1 MVLLWE
7 NLRNSNNLNLDSQ
20 LIISKEAKADLQTT
34 WKIYKSH
41 WKTFLAL
48 TGFIV
53 LAYVIYVVLDL
64 IVSLIGIAP
73 LTFSEYEYVG
83 GVAIIIS
90 LLIRTPIYLVYSVVF
105 SLLSVLFMV
114 IPALYFEKR
123 EIITWKVPYKELKR
137 NFKRYLL
144 AGILFTGCLTIGF
157 LFCILP
163 GIVISFIGPAYTNKI
178 ACSDIPIL
186 KAFTSSFQSVFK
198 SPNLLPYIGMQILA
212 GLIYIIP
219 TVCTCGIGSVITFPL
234 LSIYSQHLAYNKGI
248 LN

>member
-1 MVLLWE
+1 MWE
-7 NLRNSNNLNLDSQ
+7 NYENIYRTNLESQ

-48 TGFIV
+48 TGFII
-53 LAYVIYVVLDL
+53 LAFLIYAVLDL

-83 GVAIIIS
+83 GAAIIIS
-90 LLIRTPIYLVYSVVF
+90 LIIRTPIYLFYSVVF

-144 AGILFTGCLTIGF
+144 AGILFTGCLTIGY

-163 GIVISFIGPAYTNKI
+163 GIVISLIGPAYTNKI

-219 TVCTCGIGSVITFPL
+219 TVCTCGIGSIITFPL

>member
-1 MVLLWE
+1 M
-7 NLRNSNNLNLDSQ
+7 DSQ

-48 TGFIV
+48 TGFII
-53 LAYVIYVVLDL
+53 LAYLIYAVLDL

-90 LLIRTPIYLVYSVVF
+90 LIIRTPIYLFYSVVF

-114 IPALYFEKR
+114 IPALYFEKK

-137 NFKRYLL
+137 NLKRYLL

-157 LFCILP
+157 LFCVLP
-163 GIVISFIGPAYTNKI
+163 GIVISLIGPAYTNKI
-178 ACSDIPIL
+178 ACSDMPIL

-198 SPNLLPYIGMQILA
+198 SPNLWPYIGMQVLA
-212 GLIYIIP
+212 GFIYIIP
-219 TVCTCGIGSVITFPL
+219 TVCTCGIGSIITFPL

>member
-1 MVLLWE
+1 M
-7 NLRNSNNLNLDSQ
+7 DSQ

-48 TGFIV
+48 TGFII
-53 LAYVIYVVLDL
+53 LAYLIYAVLDL

-73 LTFSEYEYVG
+73 LTFSEYEYIG

-90 LLIRTPIYLVYSVVF
+90 LIIRTPIYLFYSVVF

-114 IPALYFEKR
+114 IPALYFEKK

-144 AGILFTGCLTIGF
+144 AGILFTGCLTIGY

-163 GIVISFIGPAYTNKI
+163 GIVISLIGPAYTNKI
-178 ACSDIPIL
+178 ACSDMPIL

-198 SPNLLPYIGMQILA
+198 SPNLWPYIGMQFLA
-212 GLIYIIP
+212 GFIYLVP
-219 TVCTCGIGSVITFPL
+219 TICTCGIGSIITLPL

>member
-1 MVLLWE
+1 M
-7 NLRNSNNLNLDSQ
+7 DSQ
-20 LIISKEAKADLQTT
+20 LIISKESKADLKST

-53 LAYVIYVVLDL
+53 LAYIIYAVIDL
-64 IVSLIGIAP
+64 IVSLIGVVP

-83 GVAIIIS
+83 GAAIIIS
-90 LLIRTPIYLVYSVVF
+90 LIIRTPIYLIYSVVF

-114 IPALYFEKR
+114 IPALYFEKK

-137 NFKRYLL
+137 NFQRYLL
-144 AGILFTGCLTIGF
+144 AGILFTVCLTIGF

-163 GIVISFIGPAYTNKI
+163 GVVVSFIGPAYINKI
-178 ACSDIPIL
+178 ACSDMPIL

-198 SPNLLPYIGMQILA
+198 SPNLWPYIGMQLLA

-219 TVCTCGIGSVITFPL
+219 TVCTCGVGSIITLPL

>member
-1 MVLLWE
+1 M
-7 NLRNSNNLNLDSQ
+7 DSQ

-48 TGFIV
+48 TGFII
-53 LAYVIYVVLDL
+53 LAYLIYAVLDL

-90 LLIRTPIYLVYSVVF
+90 LIIRTPIYLFYSVVF

-114 IPALYFEKR
+114 IPALYFEKK

-137 NFKRYLL
+137 NLKRYLL

-163 GIVISFIGPAYTNKI
+163 GIVISLIGPAYTNKI
-178 ACSDIPIL
+178 ACSDMPIL

-198 SPNLLPYIGMQILA
+198 SPNLWPYIGMQVLA

-219 TVCTCGIGSVITFPL
+219 TVCTCGIGSIITFPL

>member
-1 MVLLWE
+1 M
-7 NLRNSNNLNLDSQ
+7 DSE

-34 WKIYKSH
+34 WRVYKSH

-48 TGFIV
+48 TGFII
-53 LAYVIYVVLDL
+53 LAFLIYSLVDL

-90 LLIRTPIYLVYSVVF
+90 LIIRMPIYLFYSVVF

-123 EIITWKVPYKELKR
+123 EIITWKVPYKELKK
-137 NFKRYLL
+137 NFIRYLL
-144 AGILFTGCLTIGF
+144 AGLLFSGVLGIGF

-163 GIVISFIGPAYTNKI
+163 GIVISLIGPAYTNKI
-178 ACSDIPIL
+178 ACSDMPIL
-186 KAFTSSFQSVFK
+186 KVFTSSFQSVFK
-198 SPNLLPYIGMQILA
+198 SPNLWPYIGMQFLA
-212 GLIYIIP
+212 SFIYIVP
-219 TVCTCGIGSVITFPL
+219 TICTCGIGSIITLPL

>member
-1 MVLLWE
+1 M
-7 NLRNSNNLNLDSQ
+7 DSQ
-20 LIISKEAKADLQTT
+20 LIISKESKADLKST

-41 WKTFLAL
+41 WKTFLSL
-48 TGFIV
+48 TGFII
-53 LAYVIYVVLDL
+53 LAYLIYAVLDQ

-83 GVAIIIS
+83 GAAILIS
-90 LLIRTPIYLVYSVVF
+90 FIVRTPIYLFYSVVF

-123 EIITWKVPYKELKR
+123 EIITWKVPYKELKK
-137 NFKRYLL
+137 NFIRYLL
-144 AGILFTGCLTIGF
+144 AGLLFSGALGIGF

-163 GIVISFIGPAYTNKI
+163 GIVISLIGPAYTNKI
-178 ACSDIPIL
+178 ACSDMPIL

-198 SPNLLPYIGMQILA
+198 SPNLWPYIGMQFLA
-212 GLIYIIP
+212 GFIYLVP
-219 TVCTCGIGSVITFPL
+219 TICTCGIGSIITLPL

>member
-1 MVLLWE
+1 M
-7 NLRNSNNLNLDSQ
+7 DSQ

-48 TGFIV
+48 TGFII
-53 LAYVIYVVLDL
+53 LAYLIYAVLDL

-90 LLIRTPIYLVYSVVF
+90 LIIRTPIYLFYSVIF

-114 IPALYFEKR
+114 IPALYFEKG

-137 NFKRYLL
+137 NFKRYLF
-144 AGILFTGCLTIGF
+144 AGILFSGCLAIGF

-163 GIVISFIGPAYTNKI
+163 GIVISLIGPAYTNKI
-178 ACSDIPIL
+178 ACSDMPIL

-198 SPNLLPYIGMQILA
+198 SPNLWPYIGMQVLA

-219 TVCTCGIGSVITFPL
+219 TVCTCGIGSIITFPL

>member
-1 MVLLWE
+1 M
-7 NLRNSNNLNLDSQ
+7 DSQ
-20 LIISKEAKADLQTT
+20 LIVSKESEANLQTT

-48 TGFIV
+48 TGFIT
-53 LAYVIYVVLDL
+53 LAYIIYAVLDL

-73 LTFSEYEYVG
+73 LTYSEYEYVG

-90 LLIRTPIYLVYSVVF
+90 LIVRTPIYLVYGVAVA
-105 SLLSVLFMV
+105 LLSVLFTV

-123 EIITWKVPYKELKR
+123 EIITWKVPYTVLKK
-137 NFKRYLL
+137 NFKRYIL
-144 AGILFTGCLTIGF
+144 AGLLFSGCAGLGF
-157 LFCILP
+157 LFCIIP
-163 GIVISFIGPAYTNKI
+163 GIVISLIGPAYTNKI
-178 ACSDIPIL
+178 ACSDMPIL

-198 SPNLLPYIGMQILA
+198 SPNLWPYIGMQFLA
-212 GLIYIIP
+212 GLIYFVP
-219 TVCTCGIGSVITFPL
+219 TICTCGIGSIITFPL

>member
-1 MVLLWE
+1 
-7 NLRNSNNLNLDSQ
+7 LDSQ

-90 LLIRTPIYLVYSVVF
+90 LIIRTPIYLFYSVVF

>member
-1 MVLLWE
+1 ME
-7 NLRNSNNLNLDSQ
+7 SQ

-48 TGFIV
+48 TGFII
-53 LAYVIYVVLDL
+53 LAYLIYAVLDL

-83 GVAIIIS
+83 GAAIIIS
-90 LLIRTPIYLVYSVVF
+90 LIVRTPIYLFYSVVF

-144 AGILFTGCLTIGF
+144 AGILFTGCLTIGY

-219 TVCTCGIGSVITFPL
+219 TVCTCGIGSIITIPL